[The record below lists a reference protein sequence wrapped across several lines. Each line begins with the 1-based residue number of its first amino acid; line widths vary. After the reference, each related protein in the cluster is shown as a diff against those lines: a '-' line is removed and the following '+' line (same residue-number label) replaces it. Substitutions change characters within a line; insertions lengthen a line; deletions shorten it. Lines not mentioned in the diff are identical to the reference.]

1 MQRQVIQHTASSL
14 RLACELWGHALTAA
28 WCGAA
33 AQYEGSPAR
42 RAELAARAG
51 RADVVVMSYETLRA
65 DVDWAAARPWAYCV
79 LDEGHIIRN
88 PKSKLAQARRHTRPL
103 PGLMFYPLPA

>member
-1 MQRQVIQHTASSL
+1 
-14 RLACELWGHALTAA
+14 
-28 WCGAA
+28 
-33 AQYEGSPAR
+33 
-42 RAELAARAG
+42 
-51 RADVVVMSYETLRA
+51 MSYETLRA